1 MHTYIRGIYR
11 KSLSKSARKNAFH
24 TGLVMEL
31 RAPGYGL
38 LTRENRVLYAVN
50 PLSLSAQSL
59 NIKEKLHANRWRG
72 EGGEGGGNK
81 Y

>member
-1 MHTYIRGIYR
+1 
-11 KSLSKSARKNAFH
+11 
-24 TGLVMEL
+24 MEL

-72 EGGEGGGNK
+72 EGGEGGVINIDT
-81 Y
+81 